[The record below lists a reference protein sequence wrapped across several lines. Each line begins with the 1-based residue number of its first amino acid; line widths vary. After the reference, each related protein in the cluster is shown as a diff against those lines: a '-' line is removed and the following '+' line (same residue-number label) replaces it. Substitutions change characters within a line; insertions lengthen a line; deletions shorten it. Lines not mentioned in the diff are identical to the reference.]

1 MAEIKPFRKAII
13 NPLTL
18 VPGGNTLQLIF
29 HEGKTKVQPRIKY
42 PAKYIDKVL
51 NNSEEDGFRLKEVY
65 DITDRNKVVLV
76 WKDGQ

>member
-1 MAEIKPFRKAII
+1 MAEIKPFRRAII

-29 HEGKTKVQPRIKY
+29 HEGRRQVQPRVKY
-42 PAKYIDKVL
+42 PQKYIEKVL
-51 NNSEEDGFRLKEVY
+51 NDSPEQGFRLKEVY